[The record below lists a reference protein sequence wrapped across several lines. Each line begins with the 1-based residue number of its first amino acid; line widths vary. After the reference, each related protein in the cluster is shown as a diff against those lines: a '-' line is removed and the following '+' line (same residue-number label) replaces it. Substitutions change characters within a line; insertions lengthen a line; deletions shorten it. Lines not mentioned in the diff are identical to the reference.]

1 MGLREVM
8 LENFVIECTD
18 GNIGAAACCMEILKS
33 GDTKGITALQRMI
46 EMNIKGEKIYL
57 IWNDCC
63 NRDIKK
69 TIRVMHEKSKDE
81 ILDHIDLQKHDYRC
95 VPFDFKENEDATV

>member
-1 MGLREVM
+1 MDLRKVI
-8 LENFVIECTD
+8 LEDFVVKCAD
-18 GNIGAAACCMEILKS
+18 GNIGAATCCMEILTS
-33 GDTKGITALQRMI
+33 GDSKGITALQRMMD
-46 EMNIKGEKIYL
+46 MNIKGEKIYL

-81 ILDHIDLQKHDYRC
+81 ILDHIDMQKHDYRC
-95 VPFDFKENEDATV
+95 VPFDFEENEDATV